1 MIESRPEDRPLHDD
15 VKWLAGKLGAVIARL
30 EGETTFEA
38 VEHLRVACR
47 SRRRGEQD
55 APTLDALLEQID
67 DLPLDVAAG
76 VARAF
81 TLFFLLIN
89 TAEQVHRVRRR
100 RSYQT
105 EDTPPQAA
113 SALWAFSRLAKEGV
127 DAAAARQRVA
137 SLAVRPVLTAHPT
150 ESTRRT
156 VLALQARVADAL
168 LARDQA
174 PHSERLRL
182 DEALE
187 ADIEL
192 LWLTSEVRRDR
203 PSVLDEIS
211 TAIWY
216 LETRLLE
223 AGARTQES
231 IAQAFHEVFGEPLG
245 VPVRIEPGSWVGG
258 DRDGNPFV
266 TPQITVSAARR
277 AARAQVAHY
286 RRKVQGLIER
296 ISISAQL
303 VPCPAALTASF
314 ERDRDDL
321 PDVWTINRR
330 RDGEEPVR
338 LKLSFIAARLGRLET
353 ALSALERGRDADT
366 NGAYASAAAFLADL
380 ELVREALDV
389 AHAKSARAAW
399 LDPLI
404 AQVAQLGFAGYLL
417 DVREDAGAHE
427 AALDAVTEALHLDKL
442 DADGL
447 RAELL
452 GRRPLVSDSIPLDD
466 ATKKTLDV
474 FRSMREVHEQI
485 DPRAASTYIISMAS
499 SVEDLLRVL
508 LLAREAGLV
517 DLASDPPR
525 SQIDVVPLFE
535 TRDDLVNAPD
545 VLADLFD
552 DVAYRRQLEARHFH
566 QEVMLGYSDSAKDA
580 GVLPA
585 AWALYRAQ
593 EELARVCNEHGV
605 HLTMF
610 HGRGGTVGRGGG
622 SPVYRAM
629 SALPPKT
636 VQGQIKVTEQ
646 GEIISQ
652 KFGLLPIAER
662 SLEVLFAGTLVATR
676 EDWRRDLESDCEAK
690 YFDVMDRLCS
700 IALPAFRSRVHEHDA
715 LFDLFMQ
722 ATPVRE
728 LAHVHY
734 GSRPAYRERG
744 SGKMEG
750 IRAIPWVFGWTQM
763 RLMLPGFL
771 GAGSALATVAEE
783 PGGLET
789 LQAMVANWPFFDDL
803 LRKIEMVCAKA
814 DLDVAR
820 MYVDRLDGD
829 RPLFDELEAE
839 YHRTV
844 KSVLAI
850 RGKQRLLEDH
860 AVLRAAIDLR
870 NPYVD
875 PLSLLQVSLL
885 SKKRAGGATEVTRA
899 ALDAALGTTLNG
911 VAQGLRNTG

>member
-55 APTLDALLEQID
+55 ASTLDALLEQID
-67 DLPLDVAAG
+67 GLPLDVAAG

-100 RSYQT
+100 RSYQS

-231 IAQAFHEVFGEPLG
+231 IAQAFQEVFGEPLG

-380 ELVREALDV
+380 EL
-389 AHAKSARAAW
+389 
-399 LDPLI
+399 
-404 AQVAQLGFAGYLL
+404 
-417 DVREDAGAHE
+417 
-427 AALDAVTEALHLDKL
+427 
-442 DADGL
+442 
-447 RAELL
+447 
-452 GRRPLVSDSIPLDD
+452 
-466 ATKKTLDV
+466 
-474 FRSMREVHEQI
+474 
-485 DPRAASTYIISMAS
+485 
-499 SVEDLLRVL
+499 
-508 LLAREAGLV
+508 
-517 DLASDPPR
+517 
-525 SQIDVVPLFE
+525 
-535 TRDDLVNAPD
+535 
-545 VLADLFD
+545 
-552 DVAYRRQLEARHFH
+552 
-566 QEVMLGYSDSAKDA
+566 
-580 GVLPA
+580 
-585 AWALYRAQ
+585 
-593 EELARVCNEHGV
+593 
-605 HLTMF
+605 
-610 HGRGGTVGRGGG
+610 
-622 SPVYRAM
+622 
-629 SALPPKT
+629 
-636 VQGQIKVTEQ
+636 
-646 GEIISQ
+646 
-652 KFGLLPIAER
+652 
-662 SLEVLFAGTLVATR
+662 
-676 EDWRRDLESDCEAK
+676 
-690 YFDVMDRLCS
+690 
-700 IALPAFRSRVHEHDA
+700 
-715 LFDLFMQ
+715 
-722 ATPVRE
+722 
-728 LAHVHY
+728 
-734 GSRPAYRERG
+734 
-744 SGKMEG
+744 
-750 IRAIPWVFGWTQM
+750 
-763 RLMLPGFL
+763 
-771 GAGSALATVAEE
+771 
-783 PGGLET
+783 
-789 LQAMVANWPFFDDL
+789 
-803 LRKIEMVCAKA
+803 
-814 DLDVAR
+814 
-820 MYVDRLDGD
+820 
-829 RPLFDELEAE
+829 
-839 YHRTV
+839 
-844 KSVLAI
+844 
-850 RGKQRLLEDH
+850 
-860 AVLRAAIDLR
+860 
-870 NPYVD
+870 
-875 PLSLLQVSLL
+875 
-885 SKKRAGGATEVTRA
+885 
-899 ALDAALGTTLNG
+899 
-911 VAQGLRNTG
+911 